1 MTTLRLS
8 IAGLGTVGG
17 GLLRLL
23 EDDRRL
29 TRQGATFEVTGVTAR
44 DRDAKRAVP
53 IERYRW
59 WDDAVAMARADS
71 TDVFVELMG
80 GSEGVALAAVTAAL
94 EAGKPVVT
102 ANKALIATHGA
113 ALAEIAERTGA
124 ALRYEAAVGAGTPV
138 IRGLRDGLAACSV
151 ETIAGILNGT
161 CNFILT
167 RMAETGAPF
176 ADILKE
182 AQDLGFAEADPS
194 FDVGGVDAAHKLCI
208 LATLAF
214 DSRVDLA
221 TVETTGIEGVSADD
235 LAEAARLG
243 MGIKLLATATIV
255 EGEMAL
261 RVCPA
266 LIAATS
272 PLARAQ
278 GPENVFIID
287 ADPVGRVGFTGPG
300 AGDMATAAAVAA
312 DLVTVARGAT
322 GSVYASPVGSLQTLS
337 AGGAAALTNAYY
349 LRVPLRDEP
358 GALATIAQALGQHGV
373 SVDTVAQ
380 RPREGGAQD
389 LVITTHPCRADT
401 FAAARTAL
409 EGASPIAGPFSAF
422 PIADA
427 SYF

>member
-1 MTTLRLS
+1 LPSLRLA

-23 EDDRRL
+23 KDDRRL
-29 TRQGATFEVTGVTAR
+29 GRQGASFEVTGVSAR
-44 DRDAKRAVP
+44 DRAAERAVP
-53 IERYRW
+53 VDAYPW
-59 WDDAVAMARADS
+59 WDDPVAMARDEGS
-71 TDVFVELMG
+71 DVFVELIG
-80 GSEGVALAAVTAAL
+80 GADGPAHDAVRAAL

-102 ANKALIATHGA
+102 ANKALIATHGM
-113 ALAEIAERTGA
+113 ALAELAERKGA
-124 ALRYEAAVGAGTPV
+124 ALRYEAAVGGGTPV

-151 ETIAGILNGT
+151 ETIAGIVNGT

-176 ADILKE
+176 GDALRE
-182 AQDLGFAEADPS
+182 AQELGFAEADPS
-194 FDVGGVDAAHKLCI
+194 FDVGGIDAAHKLCI

-214 DSRVDLA
+214 DSRVDLGDVA
-221 TVETTGIEGVSADD
+221 TTGIEGVGAED
-235 LAEAARLG
+235 LAEAARIG
-243 MGIKLLATATIV
+243 MGIKLLAVATIV
-255 EGEMAL
+255 GGEMAL

-287 ADPVGRVGFTGPG
+287 AEPVGRVGFTGPG
-300 AGDMATAAAVAA
+300 AGDGATAAAVAA

-322 GSVYASPVGSLQTLS
+322 GAVFASPADRLQRLP
-337 AGGAAALTNAYY
+337 AGGAAALVNAYY

-358 GALATIAQALGQHGV
+358 GALAAIAGILGEHGV
-373 SVDTVAQ
+373 SIDTVAQ
-380 RPREGGAQD
+380 RPREGGRQD
-389 LVITTHPCRADT
+389 LVITTHPCRADA
-401 FAAARTAL
+401 FGQARNAL
-409 EGASPIAGPFSAF
+409 SGASPIAGPFSAF